1 MQPLLVYRRRKIV
14 QLGSTLGTLDFWLKA
29 WRSSSYLAPIFG
41 VDSPYQALIVFHL
54 SFQALCSRLYKI
66 CQQMH
71 SGGISRLLRTA
82 GLQSPR
88 CDPEE
93 KTHLDYSE

>member
-1 MQPLLVYRRRKIV
+1 MQPLLVYRRRKTD

-29 WRSSSYLAPIFG
+29 WKSSGFLALIFG
-41 VDSPYQALIVFHL
+41 VDSLYRVLVVFHL

-66 CQQMH
+66 CLQMY
-71 SGGISRLLRTA
+71 SGGISRLLRTT